1 MYASASPFS
10 AAPSSQAYAN
20 AYRQVEVQTG
30 VHTASPHQLVSMIFD
45 GLLACLARAQGAIQN
60 GDTAAKAQHL
70 GRAVRIVDEGLKS
83 ALNLQE
89 GGKLAQDLDDLYAYV
104 IVRLTHANLH
114 GDEAA
119 LEECKRL
126 IHPLRD
132 AWQAIAPKAAA

>member
-10 AAPSSQAYAN
+10 AAPSSNPYAN

-30 VHTASPHQLVSMIFD
+30 VHTATPHQLVGMIFD

-60 GDTAAKAQHL
+60 GDTALKAQQL

-89 GGKLAQDLDDLYAYV
+89 GGALAQDLNDLYAYV

-114 GDEAA
+114 GDAA
-119 LEECKRL
+119 AIEECKRL
-126 IHPLRD
+126 INPLRE
-132 AWQAIAPKAAA
+132 AWLAIAPKVGA